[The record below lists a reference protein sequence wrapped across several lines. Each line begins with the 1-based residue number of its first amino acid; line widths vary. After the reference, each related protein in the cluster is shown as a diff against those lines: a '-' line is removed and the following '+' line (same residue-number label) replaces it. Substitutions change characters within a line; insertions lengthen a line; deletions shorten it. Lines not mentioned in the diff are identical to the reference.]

1 MRSQGSTVFMKAS
14 NDKAGPSTS
23 PYSREMRT
31 SGGRPIAS
39 GSGTK
44 TEADSV
50 AEAMEFI
57 EKGVDVQSEPESES
71 EPETDVDWATRYPPP
86 QHWAFGDAQS
96 SQVPPPVAV
105 FWDYES
111 CPIPHARFKVDQG
124 QDFLSRIKAF
134 VGRLGSAESAFCAY
148 IATEGDIPPE
158 AHQAVLQRNGIT
170 LCCMPRNDGVRD
182 IVDHH
187 IMVDVAY
194 SIKMNPNLKTVVL
207 ISKDVD
213 YSVLMARV
221 LAQGLNLVHIFGIP
235 RKNPNSGKAVA
246 YPAFYNGLAPSSRT
260 P

>member
-1 MRSQGSTVFMKAS
+1 MA
-14 NDKAGPSTS
+14 
-23 PYSREMRT
+23 Y
-31 SGGRPIAS
+31 
-39 GSGTK
+39 
-44 TEADSV
+44 
-50 AEAMEFI
+50 I
-57 EKGVDVQSEPESES
+57 EKEVDVQSEPDAESES
-71 EPETDVDWATRYPPP
+71 EVDWAAKYPPP

-124 QDFLSRIKAF
+124 QDFLSRIKTF
-134 VGRLGSAESAFCAY
+134 VARLGSASAFCAY
-148 IATEGDIPPE
+148 IATEGAIPPE

-246 YPAFYNGLAPSSRT
+246 YPAFYNGARSIFKNPMNGSII
-260 P
+260 PF